1 MSRRALETEIRWRS
15 TATPLEVTTEAGR
28 DCVEGMTVNAETGR
42 EGAGVTGRG
51 LSRDDVEELVD
62 VVGVSAFAVRLGDV
76 VRAGGRGYVGD
87 IGDKSTLELS
97 LLTPST
103 ESVSSSIDVN
113 LEIVESC
120 LVSLETRF
128 VAGTVAESTVA
139 VGVRRVVIPL
149 PSAIY
154 ILKSPSEI

>member
-1 MSRRALETEIRWRS
+1 MSRRALETEMRWRS
-15 TATPLEVTTEAGR
+15 TATPLEVTTEVGR
-28 DCVEGMTVNAETGR
+28 DCEGGITVNAETGR

-62 VVGVSAFAVRLGDV
+62 VVGVSAFDVRLGDV
-76 VRAGGRGYVGD
+76 VRAGGRGYVGE
-87 IGDKSTLELS
+87 IGLRSTLELS

-103 ESVSSSIDVN
+103 DSVSSSIDVN

-128 VAGTVAESTVA
+128 VAGMDAEIAVA
-139 VGVRRVVIPL
+139 VGVRRVVMPL
-149 PSAIY
+149 PSAMY